1 MTRKGVRCTA
11 IGVSYGGR
19 VVFDGLDLTLGCG
32 LYALLGANGVGKS
45 TLLRLL
51 AGAQSPDAGEI
62 WIAGES
68 LMRFPVRARRHLSYV
83 PDEAAVYP
91 FMTGRDLLDF
101 CAWAKNSGIDGDV
114 EEMIGNFGL
123 QPHLA
128 TRFDAMSLGTRKKMM
143 ICAAL
148 IGAPDVLLMDEPSNG
163 LDAPSLEC
171 LVMLLRRQSRNA
183 VALIASHDHDFLQR
197 FDAEPLLM
205 NDLVQSGP
213 AS

>member
-1 MTRKGVRCTA
+1 MTREGVRCRA
-11 IGVSYGGR
+11 LGVSYGGR
-19 VVFDGLDLTLGCG
+19 VVFDGLDLALGCG
-32 LYALLGANGVGKS
+32 LYALQGANGAGKS

-51 AGAQSPDAGEI
+51 AGAQSLDTGEV

-68 LMRFPVRARRHLSYV
+68 LMRSPMQARRHLSYV

-91 FMTGRDLLDF
+91 FMTGQDLLDF
-101 CAWAKNSGIDGDV
+101 CAWAKNCAIDGDV
-114 EEMIGNFGL
+114 AGMIGNFGL
-123 QPHLA
+123 HPHLA

-148 IGAPDVLLMDEPSNG
+148 TGAPGVLLMDEPGNG

-171 LVMLLRRQSRNA
+171 LVTLLRRRSRNA
-183 VALIASHDHDFLQR
+183 AVLIASHDHDFLQR
-197 FDAEPLLM
+197 LDATPLLM
-205 NDLVQSGP
+205 SDLVQSGA